1 MLTKILGQEPYV
13 CSFKVEWLNSTV
25 IKNCSPTANQEI
37 LQKVEVEYETM
48 PGWKTDTTG
57 ARKWED
63 LPPKAQN
70 YIRCVEN
77 HVGVPGK
84 SQVDAAMTMQQYPEE
99 AMQRCS
105 LLQPGVGLIWAGD
118 DGSICGFVGS
128 GKEHFAKKL
137 QKVVFCTMLQSNVF
151 L

>member
-1 MLTKILGQEPYV
+1 M
-13 CSFKVEWLNSTV
+13 CSFRVEQVNPTV

-63 LPPKAQN
+63 LPAKAQN

-84 SQVDAAMTMQQYPEE
+84 S
-99 AMQRCS
+99 
-105 LLQPGVGLIWAGD
+105 
-118 DGSICGFVGS
+118 
-128 GKEHFAKKL
+128 
-137 QKVVFCTMLQSNVF
+137 
-151 L
+151 